1 MKRLASN
8 FLTGLLVVALL
19 SFGATAQGK
28 KVTAALLPTLTTGAF
43 VVLETVTQSPYKD
56 ANGNDDPD
64 SITRFA
70 SFYFNGQTAS
80 GGLGTNIVY
89 ARNATEAQQQTAVR
103 NKANE
108 LLAQFDP
115 ASGTLSNANIQ
126 IVGLSK

>member
-1 MKRLASN
+1 MAKAPSLA
-8 FLTGLLVVALL
+8 A
-19 SFGATAQGK
+19 
-28 KVTAALLPTLTTGAF
+28 LPTLTTGAF
-43 VVLETVTQSPYKD
+43 VVLETIPQSPYKD

-70 SFYFNGQTAS
+70 SFFFNGQTAS
-80 GGLGTNIVY
+80 AGYGTNVTY

-115 ASGTLSNANIQ
+115 ASGTLNNNNIQ